1 MNSIMK
7 RKDYLQP
14 GIEWVLMEEA
24 QALLDASSQ
33 IGDLTLVEDSW
44 D

>member
-33 IGDLTLVEDSW
+33 IDDLDLVEDTW

>member
-1 MNSIMK
+1 ME

-14 GIEWVLMEEA
+14 RILLVIVEEA
-24 QALLDASSQ
+24 QALLDTSSQ

>member
-24 QALLDASSQ
+24 QALLDTSSQ
-33 IGDLTLVEDSW
+33 IDDLTLVEDKW